1 MQSLDRIHRLGLAAD
16 IETRITVLV
25 ADATI
30 DEVVE
35 QRLAAKLE
43 FMGTILDDPAV
54 LALAALDEEPS
65 SDVGMTAADAKAVLS
80 HISGLD
86 APS

>member
-1 MQSLDRIHRLGLAAD
+1 MISLDRIHRLGLPPEV
-16 IETRITVLV
+16 ETRITVLV

-43 FMGTILDDPAV
+43 FMGTP
-54 LALAALDEEPS
+54 
-65 SDVGMTAADAKAVLS
+65 
-80 HISGLD
+80 
-86 APS
+86 